1 MFEIKL
7 LKKHSG
13 PTFTFERVIAKS
25 VENSGAPLIKA
36 LIEAMLFTGNSTVKV
51 LIDFA
56 ASGIKTAVADHFKVL
71 LRDMSY

>member
-7 LKKHSG
+7 LKKHGS
-13 PTFTFERVIAKS
+13 PTFTFERVITKS
-25 VENSGAPLIKA
+25 MEYSGAPLIKA

-51 LIDFA
+51 LVDLA
-56 ASGIKTAVADHFKVL
+56 ASGIKATVADHFKVL

>member
-13 PTFTFERVIAKS
+13 STFTFERVIAKS

-36 LIEAMLFTGNSTVKV
+36 LIESMLFTGNST
-51 LIDFA
+51 
-56 ASGIKTAVADHFKVL
+56 
-71 LRDMSY
+71 SY